1 MAMIVGSV
9 WDSALRGEGV
19 QWSFASINK
28 ILFVFCFVFFFWG
41 GMGDWALGYN
51 SMRFRDYSELS

>member
-1 MAMIVGSV
+1 MGFQNIMAMIVGSV

-28 ILFVFCFVFFFWG
+28 ILFVFCFVFFFG
-41 GMGDWALGYN
+41 GGGWVTGHWVIIP
-51 SMRFRDYSELS
+51 